1 MTQVTAGNVSQ
12 GNNNGTTVLLSTTSA
27 SSGYAGASGGN
38 NAGAAARIG
47 ALNIAAAG
55 SAYFEF
61 TLTPATGY
69 AVSVSEI
76 KFGSRST
83 GTAPQAYSVRS
94 SKDSFATE
102 VVGDTLANNS
112 TWALKTGSISP
123 VLTSEAGT
131 ELVIRIYGYNGAGNP
146 GASTANW
153 RIDDLQIALE
163 ATPAVDNNL
172 YWDANGVVAGS
183 GETPSGTWGVDEFW
197 TSTADGT
204 GTPGAWVVD
213 QPAVFSAGSDAVG
226 AYTITLS
233 GAQSVAQVTFEDG
246 LPLLT
251 GGSLLLNSATPQLNV
266 ATTQATIASDITGTN
281 GIAKAG
287 TGTLILEGAKTF
299 TGTVAVNAGV
309 LRISEDGA
317 LGDAENDIVL
327 AGTLATTQ
335 SLTLGAG
342 RALTGGGALAPAPG
356 TTLEV
361 AGSMTMT
368 GLAIADTGT
377 VNLTGTTPTVGA
389 LSFTAPATL
398 ASSGAIS
405 ASGLSASALTS
416 GTSTVSAP
424 LDFTPAGTATMTV
437 NIGAGGQVTL
447 AGALTKLSTGTTGR
461 LSKQGAGTLRLEGA
475 NVEFSGVQLGV
486 VGGAVGG
493 TLVITNKDA
502 LGTRDT
508 SLDEGVQYF
517 QAQLNSGT
525 LEVVGTLTGGNA
537 VPNGISIGARVA
549 SPLVLTGGDVEFLG
563 ASSLFGAGT
572 SGDIV
577 VEVNNHVTLPGAF
590 TQGGS
595 VAITG
600 LALSGTGTLTF
611 ANAETLLTSPLK
623 LSGAVT
629 VELDTATLG
638 ATNVA
643 APVHTLGAGTR
654 LVIGT
659 PGETRL
665 VTAFGGI
672 NGEAGSAIE
681 FDVDGL
687 TRGVDYDALVLA
699 KPDGAAG
706 AVTFAGVI
714 RVDFVGGF
722 EAAIGDS
729 FDLLD
734 WDASV
739 TPNFTGIT
747 FDLPDLPDGSEWNT
761 TGFAASG
768 VISVRSAST
777 VDFTLSSEPQS
788 LQRFVGQSASFT
800 VVADGPGPF
809 SYQWRKGTENL
820 GDPTSDNFYTIASVV
835 PGDEGTYFVDVT
847 NASGMLSSSGAV
859 LTVITPVQI
868 TQQPAP
874 VSQTVIEGATVQI
887 TAVATGT
894 GPISYNWR
902 KGTESLGAPSLP
914 SLTLTNVQIADS
926 GSYNVIVTGPGL
938 DNFEVSQNASLTVTP
953 PPPPGPISIT
963 GNMTYS
969 EDFDGMGTTTVA
981 TDYPN
986 GWKGFKYLGTGTM
999 PLGTVVTSTT
1009 NPAFTA
1015 STGNGT
1021 AGTIYNYGVAGA
1033 GLVTDRAL
1041 GSQASGG
1048 FIGAFGV
1055 SFTND
1060 TGVPLEGAN
1069 IKLGFRSELWRTGS
1083 NALEE
1088 RWIFEWKIG
1097 GEITDL
1103 DLGEWNTASA
1113 FDIIELNPTN
1123 TANTLRDG
1131 NAEGNFAVLSPAFL
1145 ASLSGWEPGQVLHI
1159 RWRDVDNTG
1168 SDAGMAIDDFV
1179 FIAENVPPPPTL
1191 IYWDAN
1197 GALAGAGGPTPAGAW
1212 GLDAFWN
1219 DLADGTGAT
1228 AAWQAGADAIFSAG
1242 SDATGLFTVTVD
1254 GTQDIGAL
1262 VFEEGQV
1269 TLSGGTLNF
1278 IDITPKVDVM
1288 AAAEA
1293 TIHSLLSGS
1302 TGLLKRGEGTLSLTN
1317 SLNTFAGSI
1326 VLGGGILA
1334 VTEDAQLGDAANGI
1348 ILSSGSL
1355 LTSVDFTLGAQ
1366 RMLSGSGG
1374 VAPDAG
1380 TTLTLPGIVGTSA
1393 LNITGAGVVNFT
1405 GTTPSVGTLTFQS
1418 ATSTTGV
1425 ELLALG
1431 IGANHG
1437 SGTST
1442 IFNNL
1447 NFGNAIGTAD
1457 VAAGATLVI
1466 DGNVSLG
1473 GGNRLVKTG
1482 EGTLAIKGAQPALN
1496 KVAIGFQGSAPVSGG
1511 VVLIDDKEG
1520 LGATEAFFNNG
1531 TIQAAVPLTGDDS
1544 IAVGLSIGGRD
1555 GNPAILA
1562 GEAMTFQGGVSFF
1575 TTASTGAI
1583 RLNVNN
1589 HTTFTGAVTGTINAG
1604 VSGFSVGGSGR
1615 LTLNNVLSTL
1625 STGISLDDSVTVELA
1640 PTSFMGSPGVTAPP
1654 SITLASGT
1662 TLVVGLVGAT
1672 QEVMSYSGLQ
1682 GAAGSV
1688 LSFDIGGENQG
1699 QPSSG
1704 YDVLRLLKLTNEQ
1717 AGPVAFAGQVKVA
1730 LINGYIPELGDSFKI
1745 LDWDASVTPD
1755 FTGISFDLPALG
1767 TGLAW
1772 STASFAVDGTIR
1784 VATEF
1789 LSILNQPVSASVS
1802 PGQPVS
1808 FSVIASS
1815 PRVVSYQWQKKIGSI
1830 FEDVDAATLATLAF
1844 PSPTTNDTGIYR
1856 CVVSDGVSS
1865 LESTE
1870 VTLTVFPPITNVLVT
1885 RTPPKDYYLVGESVT
1900 LGATFD
1906 NTGGGTVS
1914 YRWFKGTTQVG
1925 TGATYAIPSL
1935 FLTDSGTYSVRVS
1948 TGGPEVASPGVQLV
1962 VVLPEPAIAV
1972 SPTPR
1977 TLVAV
1982 GQPITLSVTGTGRPP
1997 LRYQWKRDGKNIAGA
2012 TRATLTLPRAVIAH
2026 AGSYTCEVNNAT
2038 GPAALSSVAQVGV
2051 VTVNTNPP
2059 KLNLP
2064 VNGKSVMRV
2073 VAAGPGLTYAWT
2085 REGGAVSANFTTSV
2099 DGRTLNGSALTTADH
2114 GNYVCTVTLG
2124 TLTLAGGQHLLQVYD
2139 KAPVSP
2145 ATTTMQDG
2153 IIGGNYYF
2161 EMPYTVGTPPTEAP
2175 DKFSVKGLPP
2185 GLRMD
2190 PKTGIITGRPTR
2202 AVTDAPITMTAS
2214 NRLGKTETTSTL
2226 TIHPF
2231 PLKLAGVYVAAVL
2244 RDEELY
2250 GNLGGRLDM
2259 TITPVGAYSGSL
2271 TLGATKFP
2279 LKGLLDLDAL
2289 DPNGLSGGTVP
2300 SFEVSIPQKISPAPL
2315 IVTVT
2320 LPILDGNG
2328 DPDANGERYIRGN
2341 VTDGTGDA
2349 NFSGWLQKWNV
2360 RAGLPATDIQ
2370 GYYTFGL
2377 MVPDADAA
2385 LGNALV
2391 PQGSGF
2397 GSFTVAADGK
2407 YKFTGRTPD
2416 GEALTA
2422 AGIAGPGG
2430 EILLYQTFYR
2440 PAVGSILGVPVIS
2453 SQGAATV
2460 QDRTLLGSV
2469 DWLRP
2474 ETANV
2479 RHRLFRPGFGPQAM
2493 TVLGGRYF
2501 APDVGKVL
2509 LNLDPDSQVSMK
2521 FFEGGIGTTFA
2532 GPLDQVSRVNMT
2544 LRIDAKNKLI
2554 PVTGP
2559 TAPDSNKPKAI
2570 PPRTGLFGGTMVLDD
2585 ANPITGGKPARVKRS
2600 VPYQGIL
2607 VKDGAGYVGY
2617 GYFLLPNLPSGA
2629 VTPPTTPTTS
2639 PIESGMVI
2647 LQPLTP

>member
-1 MTQVTAGNVSQ
+1 MA
-12 GNNNGTTVLLSTTSA
+12 NNGTWT
-27 SSGYAGASGGN
+27 
-38 NAGAAARIG
+38 
-47 ALNIAAAG
+47 
-55 SAYFEF
+55 
-61 TLTPATGY
+61 
-69 AVSVSEI
+69 
-76 KFGSRST
+76 
-83 GTAPQAYSVRS
+83 
-94 SKDSFATE
+94 
-102 VVGDTLANNS
+102 
-112 TWALKTGSISP
+112 LKTRSISP
-123 VLTSEAGT
+123 ALTSEAGT
-131 ELVIRIYGYNGAGNP
+131 ELVIRIYGYNGAGN
-146 GASTANW
+146 ASANTANW

-172 YWDANGVVAGS
+172 YWDANGALVSS

-204 GTPGAWVVD
+204 GAPGAWVVD

-226 AYTITLS
+226 AYTVTLS
-233 GAQSVAQVTFEDG
+233 GAQSVARVTFEDG

-251 GGSLLLNSATPQLNV
+251 GGSLLLNSATPLLNV
-266 ATTQATIASDITGTN
+266 AATQATIASDITGTN

-287 TGTLILEGAKTF
+287 TGTLILEGVKTF

-317 LGDAENDIVL
+317 LGDAANDIAL

-361 AGSMTMT
+361 AGGMTMT

-398 ASSGAIS
+398 TSSGAIS

-416 GTSTVSAP
+416 GTATVSAP

-437 NIGAGGQVTL
+437 NVGAGAQLTL
-447 AGALTKLSTGTTGR
+447 GAALTKLSVGTNTGR

-475 NVEFSGVQLGV
+475 NVELSGVQLGV

-508 SLDEGVQYF
+508 DTAVEGIQYF

-525 LEVVGTLTGGNA
+525 LEVVGTLTGANA
-537 VPNGISIGARVA
+537 VPNGVSIGARVA

-623 LSGAVT
+623 LSGTVT

-643 APVHTLGAGTR
+643 APVHTLGAGTT

-722 EAAIGDS
+722 AAAIGDS

-747 FDLPDLPDGSEWNT
+747 FDLPDLPAGSEWNT

-820 GDPTSDNFYTIASVV
+820 GGPTSDNFYTIASVV

-847 NASGMLSSSGAV
+847 NASGTLSSSGAV

-887 TAVATGT
+887 TAAATGT
-894 GPISYNWR
+894 GPLTYNWR
-902 KGTESLGAPSLP
+902 KGTDSLGAPNDP
-914 SLTLTNVQIADS
+914 TLTLNNVQIADS
-926 GSYNVIVTGPGL
+926 GDYNVIVTGPGL
-938 DNFEVSQNASLTVTP
+938 DNFEVSQNASLTVNPT
-953 PPPPGPISIT
+953 PPPGPISIT

-969 EDFDGMGTTTVA
+969 ENFDGMGTTTPG

-986 GWKGFKYLGTGTM
+986 GWKGFKVAGSGPLLLGA
-999 PLGTVVTSTT
+999 VVTNSTA
-1009 NPAFTA
+1009 PAFTA
-1015 STGNGT
+1015 NSGGLATGS
-1021 AGTIYNYGVAGA
+1021 IYNYGIEGA
-1033 GLVTDRAL
+1033 GPVTDRAL
-1041 GSQASGG
+1041 GSVGAGA
-1048 FIGAFGV
+1048 FTGAFGV

-1069 IKLGFRSELWRTGS
+1069 IKLGFTSELWRTGS

-1103 DLGEWNTASA
+1103 DLGEWNTTSA
-1113 FDIIELNPTN
+1113 FDILELDP
-1123 TANTLRDG
+1123 ANTSNSARDG
-1131 NAEGNFAVLSPAFL
+1131 NLAGNFAILAPAFL

-1159 RWRDVDNTG
+1159 RWRDTDNTG
-1168 SDAGMAIDDFV
+1168 GDAGMAIDDFV

-1191 IYWDAN
+1191 LYWDAN
-1197 GALAGAGGPTPAGAW
+1197 GAVAGAGGPTPTGTW
-1212 GLDAFWN
+1212 GVDAFWGGI
-1219 DLADGTGAT
+1219 ADGTDAT
-1228 AAWQAGADAIFSAG
+1228 AVWQAGADAIFSAG
-1242 SDATGLFTVTVD
+1242 DDATGMFAVTVD

-1278 IDITPKVDVM
+1278 MDITPKVEVL
-1288 AAAEA
+1288 ATGEA
-1293 TIHSLLSGS
+1293 TISSLITGT
-1302 TGLLKRGEGTLSLTN
+1302 TGLLKRGAGTLSLTN
-1317 SLNTFAGSI
+1317 ALNSFTSNVVI
-1326 VLGGGILA
+1326 GGGILA
-1334 VTEDAQLGDAANGI
+1334 VTDDAQLGDAANSI
-1348 ILSSGSL
+1348 ILSGGSL
-1355 LTSVDFTLGAQ
+1355 LTPVDLTLGAQ
-1366 RMLSGSGG
+1366 RVLSGSGG
-1374 VAPDAG
+1374 LAPDAG
-1380 TTLTLPGIVGTSA
+1380 STLTLPGVVGTSA
-1393 LNITGAGVVNFT
+1393 LDITGSGVVDFT
-1405 GTTPSVGTLTFQS
+1405 GTTPSVGVLTFQA

-1425 ELLALG
+1425 ELAATG
-1431 IGANHG
+1431 IGANH
-1437 SGTST
+1437 STGTST
-1442 IFNNL
+1442 IFNDL
-1447 NFGNAIGTAD
+1447 NFGANNATASVVSGGTLVLD
-1457 VAAGATLVI
+1457 GSLLISNAGNPNSSNRLIKTGGGTLVI
-1466 DGNVSLG
+1466 Q
-1473 GGNRLVKTG
+1473 
-1482 EGTLAIKGAQPALN
+1482 GAQPGLN
-1496 KVAIGFQGSAPVSGG
+1496 KLGIGIQQASPVEGG
-1511 VVLIDDKEG
+1511 VVVIDDKDG
-1520 LGATEAFFNNG
+1520 LGVTQTFFNYG
-1531 TIQAAVPLTGDDS
+1531 TLQAAVPLTNADA
-1544 IAVGLSIGGRD
+1544 IPVGLSIGGRD
-1555 GNPAILA
+1555 GAPAVLS
-1562 GEAMTFQGGVSFF
+1562 GEAMTFQGQNTLF
-1575 TTASTGAI
+1575 AATGTFGI
-1583 RLNVNN
+1583 ILMNVNN
-1589 HTTFTGAVTGTINAG
+1589 HTTLTGGLTGNLITPG
-1604 VSGFSVGGSGR
+1604 TSGLSGFSVGGSGR

-1625 STGISLDDSVTVELA
+1625 STGISLVDSVTVELA
-1640 PTSFMGSPGVTAPP
+1640 PTSFMGSPGVAAPP
-1654 SITLASGT
+1654 SITLAAGT
-1662 TLVVGLVGAT
+1662 TLAVGLIGAT
-1672 QEVMSYSGLQ
+1672 QEVVSYSGLQ

-1717 AGPVAFAGQVKVA
+1717 AGPVAFAGQVKVD
-1730 LINGYIPELGDSFKI
+1730 LINGYTPQLGDSFKI
-1745 LDWDASVTPD
+1745 LDWDAGVTPD
-1755 FTGISFDLPALG
+1755 FTGISFDLPPLG

-1772 STASFAVDGTIR
+1772 STASFAVDGTLR
-1784 VATEF
+1784 AATEF

-1802 PGQPVS
+1802 PGQAVS

-1830 FEDVDAATLATLAF
+1830 FEDVDGATLATLAF

-1856 CVVSDGVSS
+1856 CIVGDGVDSI
-1865 LESTE
+1865 ETVE

-1885 RTPPKDYYLVGESVT
+1885 RTPPKDFYLVGESVT

-1925 TGATYAIPSL
+1925 TGATYSIPSL

-1962 VVLPEPAIAV
+1962 VVLPEPAIA
-1972 SPTPR
+1972 TPPEAR

-1982 GQPITLSVTGTGRPP
+1982 GQPIVLSVTATGRPP
-1997 LRYQWKRDGKNIAGA
+1997 LRYQWKRDGRNIAGA

-2038 GPAALSSVAQVGV
+2038 GPAALSAVAQVGV

-2085 REGGAVSANFTTSV
+2085 REGGAVPANFTTSV

-2114 GNYVCTVTLG
+2114 GSYVCTVTLG

-2145 ATTTMQDG
+2145 ATTTMDDG

-2190 PKTGIITGRPTR
+2190 AKTGIITGRPTR
-2202 AVTDAPITMTAS
+2202 AVTNAPITMTAS

-2479 RHRLFRPGFGPQAM
+2479 RHRLFKPGFGPQAM

-2600 VPYQGIL
+2600 VSYQGIL